1 MLDLGA
7 RGQGTVGCRAV
18 ARLPGLGGGWGVTFE
33 AALSSHTELFLD
45 FGALENGPSQW
56 LGVARRL
63 PGCPGGCP
71 VGLGRL
77 SGPEAVAGTV
87 ASSSDHFIWVSSGC
101 PVAGWLAG
109 HWQLISEVL
118 CKRRLCVR

>member
-1 MLDLGA
+1 MFVLLSRSG
-7 RGQGTVGCRAV
+7 G
-18 ARLPGLGGGWGVTFE
+18 RLFE
-33 AALSSHTELFLD
+33 ATLSTPHELFLD
-45 FGALENGPSQW
+45 FGALENGPSRW

-63 PGCPGGCP
+63 PGCLGGCP

-87 ASSSDHFIWVSSGC
+87 ARSSDNFIWVSSGC

-109 HWQLISEVL
+109 WLVGWLAGWLAGYWRLISEVL